1 MARTMTKEEMLALAE
16 HPRGRAF
23 LEELVYGAA
32 RRDRERREGEL
43 EEVRQGRADA
53 EHRAFELGAKNA
65 RLREALQ
72 TILNV
77 VGDKG
82 AQSHL
87 DDYEVRVEV
96 EIVAREA
103 LDG

>member
-1 MARTMTKEEMLALAE
+1 MLALAE

-65 RLREALQ
+65 LLRRTISDLTMAWSRSWDCSRDPGHAIMEEAL
-72 TILNV
+72 
-77 VGDKG
+77 GR
-82 AQSHL
+82 A
-87 DDYEVRVEV
+87 
-96 EIVAREA
+96 AEA
-103 LDG
+103 LDR